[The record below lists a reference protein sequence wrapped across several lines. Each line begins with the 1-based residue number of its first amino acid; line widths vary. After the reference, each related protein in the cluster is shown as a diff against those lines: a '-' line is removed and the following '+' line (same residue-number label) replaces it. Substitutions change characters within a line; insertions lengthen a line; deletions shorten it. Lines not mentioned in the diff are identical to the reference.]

1 MTVLHSAPKFTRIDG
16 LKETLSKAL
25 GAMLIDARE
34 EHGELLLT
42 VQRDAIEDALRLL
55 HDDHG
60 YQQLMEIAGV
70 DYPSRPERFEVVYML
85 LSLTENSRKALRLDA
100 LNDLGDQSMITF
112 PAKDEKYVLTV
123 FTDIDCGYCRKLH
136 REMGD
141 YNDRGITVRYL
152 FYPRSGPDT
161 PSFDKAESVWCSKD
175 QNDAMT
181 QAKMGANVSAK
192 ACENPVQA
200 HYEAGQRLGVRG
212 TPALIMPDG
221 SVQPGYL
228 PADRL
233 LTLLERS

>member
-1 MTVLHSAPKFTRIDG
+1 MNRFLAG
-16 LKETLSKAL
+16 LALALALAGPAAADTDAAYKAL
-25 GAMLIDARE
+25 KSAMPGISKSDISKTPVDGIYE
-34 EHGELLLT
+34 
-42 VQRDAIEDALRLL
+42 VQRGLSFFYVTQDGRYVFSGD
-55 HDDHG
+55 
-60 YQQLMEIAGV
+60 MV
-70 DYPSRPERFEVVYML
+70 DVRSGT
-85 LSLTENSRKALRLDA
+85 SLTENSRKALRLDA